1 MRHPRMRLNDLD
13 FSIAGVRQ
21 RVPAERRV
29 QVDKLRLMVVDDHD
43 VVRMGLRAL
52 IESQVDLEFVAEA
65 SGGQD
70 AVAKATQ
77 HHPDI
82 VIMDVRMPEGGGVEA
97 CRELR
102 DKVPGIKILMLTS
115 FSDDEALFNSI
126 MAGASGYLL
135 KGVASSEL
143 VAAIRSLGEGNA
155 LLDPE
160 VTQSVL
166 QRLRTARFEDGDPKL
181 RRLNAQEDRVLE
193 LVAKGMTNREIGEK
207 LKISDKT
214 VKNYVSGILRKLEV
228 ARRSEAAAYLSRV
241 QAERMNRQD

>member
-1 MRHPRMRLNDLD
+1 
-13 FSIAGVRQ
+13 
-21 RVPAERRV
+21 
-29 QVDKLRLMVVDDHD
+29 MVVDDHD

-52 IESQVDLEFVAEA
+52 IEAQVDLEFVAEA

-70 AVAKATQ
+70 AVAKATM
-77 HHPDI
+77 HRPDI
-82 VIMDVRMPEGGGVEA
+82 VIMDVRMPEGNGVEA

-143 VAAIRSLGEGNA
+143 VAAIRSLGEGKA

-193 LVAKGMTNREIGEK
+193 LVAKGMTNREIGEN

-241 QAERMNRQD
+241 QAERLNRQD

>member
-1 MRHPRMRLNDLD
+1 
-13 FSIAGVRQ
+13 
-21 RVPAERRV
+21 
-29 QVDKLRLMVVDDHD
+29 VDKLRLMVVDDHD

-52 IESQVDLEFVAEA
+52 IESQEGFEFLDEA
-65 SGGQD
+65 SGGQE
-70 AVAKATQ
+70 AVAKAAL
-77 HHPDI
+77 HNPDI

-97 CRELR
+97 CREIR
-102 DKVPGIKILMLTS
+102 DRNPKIKILMLTS

-135 KGVASSEL
+135 KGVASQEL
-143 VAAIRSLGEGNA
+143 ISAIRSLGEGKA

-166 QRLRTARFEDGDPKL
+166 KRLRTARFDDGDPKL
-181 RRLNAQEDRVLE
+181 RRLNAQEDRVLG
-193 LVAKGMTNREIGEK
+193 LVAKGMTNREIGEQ

-228 ARRSEAAAYLSRV
+228 ARRSEAAAYLSRA
-241 QAERMNRQD
+241 QAQRPDRDE

>member
-1 MRHPRMRLNDLD
+1 M
-13 FSIAGVRQ
+13 
-21 RVPAERRV
+21 
-29 QVDKLRLMVVDDHD
+29 DKLRLMVVDDHD

-52 IESQVDLEFVAEA
+52 IEAQVDLEFVAEA

-70 AVAKATQ
+70 AVAKATM
-77 HHPDI
+77 HRPDI
-82 VIMDVRMPEGGGVEA
+82 VIMDVRMPEGNGVEA

-143 VAAIRSLGEGNA
+143 VAAIRSLGEGKA

-193 LVAKGMTNREIGEK
+193 LVAKGMTNREIGEN

-241 QAERMNRQD
+241 QAERLNRQD